1 MLSDVIKLLC
11 FTLHISIS
19 LFCDLVDILVY
30 FNSISEVE
38 VCKVADVWEFKQ
50 RSQLRSF
57 MESETFAVKKRL
69 YGSGNSSSSSVI
81 CHFLYSGAELAFCLI
96 PTRSS

>member
-1 MLSDVIKLLC
+1 MILFHDFKIYYLSMLSDVIKLLC

-38 VCKVADVWEFKQ
+38 VCKVADV
-50 RSQLRSF
+50 
-57 MESETFAVKKRL
+57 
-69 YGSGNSSSSSVI
+69 
-81 CHFLYSGAELAFCLI
+81 
-96 PTRSS
+96 

>member
-1 MLSDVIKLLC
+1 MILFHDIKINYLSMLSDVIKLLC

-38 VCKVADVWEFKQ
+38 VCKVADV
-50 RSQLRSF
+50 
-57 MESETFAVKKRL
+57 
-69 YGSGNSSSSSVI
+69 
-81 CHFLYSGAELAFCLI
+81 
-96 PTRSS
+96 